1 MATVTASPTARLN
14 RYAMRLRRLGPD
26 SLYVLTGLPL
36 ALVSFVVLVAGL
48 ALGIGLLITLLGI
61 PVAALTLNVAR
72 WFAAVER
79 ARLPRVLGHAVSA
92 PPYPQH
98 EGQGLARR
106 FGQVRDP
113 QSWRDVVHGIAVLPV
128 AVITWSF
135 AVTWW
140 AAALGSITYPLW
152 SWAVPGREVTVLD
165 MLGLTGL
172 AWEFGFYLALAVVTV
187 GTLPAVIRGCAAVQA
202 ALGRELLTT
211 QRVSALRQRVDALSA
226 SRLSAATAEA
236 EARRHL
242 ERDLHDGPQQ
252 RLLRLAM
259 DLSTAER
266 KLADDPEAARP
277 LVSAALSEARETL
290 DELRSL
296 SRGYAPTVLTDR
308 GLGAALTA
316 VAARSTVPVSL
327 EVELGA
333 DERLPAPVELA
344 AYHVVTAWMAA
355 WRSTALRVVPRA

>member
-1 MATVTASPTARLN
+1 
-14 RYAMRLRRLGPD
+14 MRLRRLGPD

-106 FGQVRDP
+106 FGQLRDP

-152 SWAVPGREVTVLD
+152 SWAVPGDGARHAWTHGARVGVRVLSCAGCCD
-165 MLGLTGL
+165 CGDTAGGHPWL
-172 AWEFGFYLALAVVTV
+172 
-187 GTLPAVIRGCAAVQA
+187 RGRA
-202 ALGRELLTT
+202 GR
-211 QRVSALRQRVDALSA
+211 
-226 SRLSAATAEA
+226 
-236 EARRHL
+236 
-242 ERDLHDGPQQ
+242 P
-252 RLLRLAM
+252 
-259 DLSTAER
+259 
-266 KLADDPEAARP
+266 
-277 LVSAALSEARETL
+277 
-290 DELRSL
+290 RS
-296 SRGYAPTVLTDR
+296 
-308 GLGAALTA
+308 
-316 VAARSTVPVSL
+316 
-327 EVELGA
+327 
-333 DERLPAPVELA
+333 
-344 AYHVVTAWMAA
+344 
-355 WRSTALRVVPRA
+355 